1 MGLLRACVC
10 LCARATASA
19 EYLGWYLALRCKDC
33 TLAADFGMLL
43 VSQDRGGYLPFHGF
57 LETGD
62 VMSLAS
68 IDDSLLQ
75 ENTLRAFSE
84 LRFEDAVRM
93 LEPQVFRR
101 PDPELFS
108 NLGALYFQL
117 GWAREAEAAL
127 VAALKLD
134 PLHPTAVL
142 NLAEHY
148 INHQLP
154 WAALRTLER
163 AAQRAGAGHPWQAE
177 LLSLRSQLLARRVSV
192 CVVRAFAPVQ
202 ASESLQARGER
213 LQQLLHNLF
222 DQSYPIFE
230 ILLPDEPSL
239 REDMAA
245 LKLPEAWRQKLKL
258 LPHAE
263 LPGRQSFANGALKR
277 CGGEYFVQVHDQ
289 HRFEPTWLERAMMHL
304 ENPEVAAVGTR
315 FLASEPH
322 RLLSRWMSQVLPR
335 EQGPRQLKNPALL
348 GDVGGVYRVSTLKR
362 VGGWNGRWG
371 VLHEE
376 LERGNRL
383 MEAGFTLRYESS
395 ALVRDAQSPSLAEAL
410 AEIWRLRC
418 LNRMEALVFD
428 RLERTAACLEQ
439 NRTMALKSMAA
450 LLTADQ
456 VDLLYFSFLKYFA
469 WCAFDLAQVQ
479 ARAQVSEV
487 EVSQTA
493 AAFYLM
499 TRHLLHETLTLPGRV
514 IERLLVDLRELLNP
528 LLRSEEQAVLG
539 PEAVLLEAVEE
550 LPLSREDLLEALERT
565 FPQASVVYLRASAD
579 ERFLAALGKGM
590 GALLERSVE
599 RLEEEEAIEQLRR
612 EKRPH
617 YVLFN
622 PPARGFGGGRMQGY
636 AASARWLHPS
646 RLDRF
651 VAQRLSEGACVS
663 RLDAVALKLDARL
676 TEQTLLGLKPDVV
689 VFSAKEGGIER
700 IAAAARRLK
709 LVAGADL
716 RLVLIHGG
724 ELAELPL
731 RRHYAMLDEIYADE
745 WPDEKG
751 RVLS

>member
-1 MGLLRACVC
+1 
-10 LCARATASA
+10 
-19 EYLGWYLALRCKDC
+19 
-33 TLAADFGMLL
+33 
-43 VSQDRGGYLPFHGF
+43 
-57 LETGD
+57 
-62 VMSLAS
+62 MSLAS

-101 PDPELFS
+101 PDPELYN

-127 VAALKLD
+127 QAALQLD

-154 WAALRTLER
+154 WEALRTLEQ
-163 AAQRAGAGHPWQAE
+163 AARRAGSGHPWQEE
-177 LLSLRSQLLARRVSV
+177 LLSLRAQLSARRVSV
-192 CVVRAFAPVQ
+192 CVTRAKLP
-202 ASESLQARGER
+202 
-213 LQQLLHNLF
+213 LQQEPSAQAPRERMQVLLRSLF
-222 DQSYPIFE
+222 QQGYPLFE
-230 ILLPDEPSL
+230 LLLPDEPNI
-239 REDMAA
+239 RADVEA
-245 LKLPEAWRQKLKL
+245 LALPPSWRQKVKL

-277 CGGEYFVQVHDQ
+277 CGGEYFFQVLDTQ
-289 HRFEPTWLERAMMHL
+289 RFEPTWLERAMLHL

-315 FLASEPH
+315 FMASEPH
-322 RLLSRWMSQVLPR
+322 RLLSRWMTQAVSR
-335 EQGPRQLKNPALL
+335 EQGPRQLKNPGLL
-348 GDVGGVYRVSTLKR
+348 GEVGTVYRVSTLKR

-376 LERGNRL
+376 LERGTRL
-383 MEAGFTLRYESS
+383 VEAGFTLRYESS
-395 ALVRDAQSPSLAEAL
+395 GLVRDLQPPTQAAAL
-410 AEIWRLRC
+410 AEVWRLRC

-428 RLERTAACLEQ
+428 RLERASACLEQ
-439 NRTMALKSMAA
+439 NRTMALKSMAS
-450 LLTADQ
+450 LLSADQ
-456 VDLLYFSFLKYFA
+456 VDLLYFSFFQYFA
-469 WCAFDLAQVQ
+469 WCVFDLAQVQ
-479 ARAQVSEV
+479 ERAQVSEV
-487 EVSQTA
+487 QVSQTA
-493 AAFYLM
+493 AAFYLIS
-499 TRHLLHETLTLPGRV
+499 RQLLHQTLTLPGRV
-514 IERLLVDLRELLNP
+514 IERLLVDLRALVNP
-528 LLRSEEQAVLG
+528 LLRAEEQAVLG

-550 LPLSREDLLEALERT
+550 LPLSTEDLLEALERT
-565 FPQASVVYLRASAD
+565 FPEASAVYLRASAD
-579 ERFLAALGKGM
+579 DRFLAALGKGM

-599 RLEEEEAIEQLRR
+599 RLEEEEACEQQRR

-622 PPARGFGGGRMQGY
+622 PPARGFGGGRTQGY

-651 VAQRLSEGACVS
+651 VMQRMAEGACVS

-676 TEQTLLGLKPDVV
+676 TEQTLLGMKPDVV

-700 IAAAARRLK
+700 IAAAARRLR
-709 LVAGADL
+709 LVGGPEL
-716 RLVLIHGG
+716 RLILIHGG

-745 WPDEKG
+745 WSNTKPQP
-751 RVLS
+751 